1 MLEHVV
7 KPRIADLREA
17 FTKLREEGRA
27 PTVMYPTG
35 LYEGGTVLCLPL
47 PPSLNTA
54 FPTVN
59 GRRVKSGAYKSWL
72 ADCEWYA
79 LAQGVVTH
87 DKCPPGTYWGLT
99 TYFFFE
105 NYRSDMD
112 NRYKTLI
119 DWLCKRL
126 GVQDNYLLEHYSR
139 RFNVLSPTYGGE
151 LTGVIAIV
159 SLWK

>member
-1 MLEHVV
+1 MLERVVTPHV
-7 KPRIADLREA
+7 AELREA
-17 FTKLREEGRA
+17 FTRLREEGRA
-27 PTVMYPTG
+27 REIMYPLG
-35 LYEGGTVLCLPL
+35 LYGGDTVVCLPL
-47 PPSLNTA
+47 PPSVNMA
-54 FPTVN
+54 FPTVK
-59 GRRVKSGAYKSWL
+59 GRRVKSGTYHSWL
-72 ADCEWYA
+72 AECEWYA
-79 LAQGVVTH
+79 KAQEIPQFA
-87 DKCPPGTYWGLT
+87 KLPPGSYWGLT

-119 DWLCKRL
+119 DWLCSRL

-139 RFNVLSPTYGGE
+139 RFNVLSTLGGE